1 MAIEVGKAEL
11 GTQQPSLLATL
22 APGKR
27 TRLRRLLYEF
37 GPGNGTL
44 LFLPIDQGVEHG
56 PRDFFP
62 NPASKDPEY
71 QYRLAADAGYSALA
85 CGYGMA
91 SKYYPDYA
99 GQVPLL
105 VKLNSKTE
113 VPPSDEA
120 FSPCHATV
128 EDAVRLGADAVGY
141 TLYVG
146 SPRQDDDFAQ
156 IGNVRRECDRYGMPL
171 VVWAYPRGSD
181 IEKKGGRDSFYAID
195 YAARVAM
202 ELGADVVKLN
212 MPKLNPEK
220 DKDSPAPYNEMEV
233 TQQEAIRQVVESA
246 GRCLV
251 VLSGGSKVDDE
262 KLLEQTRLIMEAGG
276 SGVIFGRNVWQRE
289 WNEALRIIEQ
299 IKETL
304 LKHRTRIP

>member
-1 MAIEVGKAEL
+1 MEVKGLTAQK
-11 GTQQPSLLATL
+11 SLLAAL

-27 TRLRRLLYEF
+27 TRLRRLLFEF

-44 LFLPIDQGVEHG
+44 LFLPIDQGIEHG

-71 QYRLAADAGYSALA
+71 QFRLAAEAGYSAIA
-85 CGYGMA
+85 CQFGMA

-99 GQVPLL
+99 GQVPLIL
-105 VKLNSKTE
+105 KVNGKTD

-120 FSPCHATV
+120 LSPCNASV

-146 SPRQDDDFAQ
+146 SPRQDDDLLQ
-156 IGNVRRECDRYGMPL
+156 LKGVREDCDRYGMPL
-171 VVWAYPRGSD
+171 MIWAYPRGRD
-181 IEKKGGRDSFYAID
+181 IEAKGGRDSFYAID
-195 YAARVAM
+195 YSARLAM
-202 ELGADVVKLN
+202 EMGADIVKLN
-212 MPKLNPEK
+212 MPKLSDK
-220 DKDSPAPYNEMEV
+220 DKDSPAPYNEIDV
-233 TQQEAIRQVVESA
+233 SQDEAIRQCVESA
-246 GRCLV
+246 GRALV

-262 KLLEQTRLIMEAGG
+262 TLLGQARMIMEAGG

-289 WNEALRIIEQ
+289 WSAALEIIEQ

-304 LKHRTRIP
+304 LSSVRRIP